1 MTLLVT
7 GTSGHLGR
15 LTVHALLARG
25 VAPSEIVATA
35 RRTEAVKDLAD
46 LGVETRPADY
56 DDPASLAGALAGVD
70 RLLLVS
76 ASEPGNRVAQHSNV
90 IDAAVAA
97 GVSLV
102 GYTSILGGTTTGL
115 ALAAEHG
122 ATEDYLAASGVPH
135 VLLRNGWYL
144 ENYTENTAVP
154 LQLGAV
160 YGAAGDGRVSAA
172 ARVDFAEA
180 AAVVMTSDGQA
191 GRTYELAGDSAFTMT
206 EYAAALSAAAGREIT
221 YADLPAE
228 EYVVALVAGG
238 VPAPFAEILADCD
251 LGIARGALEDTSQTL
266 SGLIG
271 RPTTS
276 LAQALSGSVASRPA

>member
-15 LTVHALLARG
+15 LTVLALLARG
-25 VAPSEIVATA
+25 VDPTEIVAAA

-46 LGVETRPADY
+46 LGVETRAADY
-56 DDPASLAGALAGVD
+56 DDPASLERAFAGVD
-70 RLLLVS
+70 RVLLIS
-76 ASEPGNRVAQHSNV
+76 GSEVGSRVPQHRNV

-97 GVSLV
+97 DVSLV
-102 GYTSILGGTTTGL
+102 GYTSVLGGTSTGL

-122 ATEDYLAASGVPH
+122 ATEDYLAAAGVPH

-154 LQLGAV
+154 LQLGTV

-172 ARVDFAEA
+172 ARADFAEA
-180 AAVVMTSDGQA
+180 AAAVMTSDGQA
-191 GRTYELAGDSAFTMT
+191 GRTYELAGDSGFTMG
-206 EYAAALSAAAGREIT
+206 EYAAALGAATGREISYT
-221 YADLPAE
+221 DLPAE
-228 EYVVALVAGG
+228 EYTAALVSGG
-238 VPAPFAEILADCD
+238 VPAPTAEILADCD

-276 LAQALSGSVASRPA
+276 LAAALDRIVV